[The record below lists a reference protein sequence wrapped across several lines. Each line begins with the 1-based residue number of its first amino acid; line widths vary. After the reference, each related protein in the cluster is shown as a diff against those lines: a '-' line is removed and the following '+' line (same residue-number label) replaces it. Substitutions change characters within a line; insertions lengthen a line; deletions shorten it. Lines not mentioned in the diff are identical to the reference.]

1 MAKIYEGAD
10 PVRLSEANK
19 LYLYQ
24 LLSEAIGI
32 GKQTFMPRA
41 LEALEAAEITPE
53 TLGYADGQALFA
65 ALADFVQLTPF
76 KGGRLYVALTR
87 RTDFDE
93 ALEATQAS
101 TQPAG
106 GKQGGKGK
114 PWKRKKAVLKPQRPK
129 LLEPKPEEAEA
140 PSEEQTAASKPE
152 ENAGGETAHAEEDA
166 VVPGDGNTVQV
177 GTAAAMANAEAATS
191 GPVASSPANE
201 GSEQGATSVG
211 VDEPAGQSIPANEKA
226 EATEGASDTQ
236 APVATAPAKASGLA
250 SLLEQIEAQ
259 TPKAESDASADDQN
273 KSQVSAA
280 KSSPAAT
287 DNASAA
293 TKPSVTPAQEP
304 AAADVSTVASAST
317 SAQVSATQ
325 APAPATAPA
334 RPSIL
339 EQIAAQTPAPAKPAP
354 APAPVAQTPA
364 PAAPA
369 SEPAATATQLR
380 RSNAG
385 LPTSFIDEV
394 SPKAALMGML
404 TRMLPMDADI
414 LTILD
419 EDWRVARATGTATGS
434 RNLVT
439 FPLRYLQE
447 DGSAPVTVTIK
458 RTTKATDA
466 RRWQLALVD
475 GDDGTGRAHE
485 SVGLEGL
492 PQEQGGCWAQLTP
505 ASHARGSAADPAR
518 SLAQFME
525 LGTWEQALGTLA
537 TAAAPERWNY
547 PGEGVGAK
555 SRYGV
560 LRDYLSAT
568 LARVRETGAM
578 ATAADGSFAA
588 FDTGLLTPMDEK
600 LYAVLTPTGTDIP
613 WHLEGFATPG
623 AGELGGRL
631 TATFAELP
639 DQASYLTSID
649 DLVLRAGAMVIP
661 DYRSVLSDDLDRLPA
676 GWLAEQ
682 LEVTSAAAAFQ
693 ALAAAGAPAEHEGA
707 KRSLAHAITD
717 EPATFRRLCRALD
730 DAIELSVRR
739 ARQSYRH
746 VAPAYDAARNRML
759 LLLPLALVDEA
770 TADCALALELMPSGA
785 YQAAAVVTLPA
796 AYGAARPVSAQMPA
810 WLTAEK
816 ALG

>member
-1 MAKIYEGAD
+1 
-10 PVRLSEANK
+10 
-19 LYLYQ
+19 
-24 LLSEAIGI
+24 
-32 GKQTFMPRA
+32 
-41 LEALEAAEITPE
+41 
-53 TLGYADGQALFA
+53 
-65 ALADFVQLTPF
+65 
-76 KGGRLYVALTR
+76 
-87 RTDFDE
+87 
-93 ALEATQAS
+93 
-101 TQPAG
+101 
-106 GKQGGKGK
+106 
-114 PWKRKKAVLKPQRPK
+114 
-129 LLEPKPEEAEA
+129 
-140 PSEEQTAASKPE
+140 
-152 ENAGGETAHAEEDA
+152 
-166 VVPGDGNTVQV
+166 
-177 GTAAAMANAEAATS
+177 
-191 GPVASSPANE
+191 
-201 GSEQGATSVG
+201 
-211 VDEPAGQSIPANEKA
+211 
-226 EATEGASDTQ
+226 
-236 APVATAPAKASGLA
+236 
-250 SLLEQIEAQ
+250 
-259 TPKAESDASADDQN
+259 
-273 KSQVSAA
+273 
-280 KSSPAAT
+280 
-287 DNASAA
+287 
-293 TKPSVTPAQEP
+293 
-304 AAADVSTVASAST
+304 
-317 SAQVSATQ
+317 
-325 APAPATAPA
+325 
-334 RPSIL
+334 
-339 EQIAAQTPAPAKPAP
+339 
-354 APAPVAQTPA
+354 
-364 PAAPA
+364 
-369 SEPAATATQLR
+369 
-380 RSNAG
+380 
-385 LPTSFIDEV
+385 
-394 SPKAALMGML
+394 MGML

-505 ASHARGSAADPAR
+505 ASHAKGNAADPAR

-560 LRDYLSAT
+560 LRDYLAAT
-568 LARVRETGAM
+568 LARVRETEAL
-578 ATAADGSFAA
+578 ATAADGSLAA

-639 DQASYLTSID
+639 AQASYLTSLD
-649 DLVLRAGAMVIP
+649 DLVLCAGAMVIP
-661 DYRSVLSDDLDRLPA
+661 DYRSVLSDGLDRLPA

-682 LEVTSAAAAFQ
+682 LEGTSAAAAFQ

-707 KRSLAHAITD
+707 KRNLAHAITD